1 MPVLAP
7 GVAVRSRRPTLLVE
21 NDLALGSWL
30 FRLTVVDDNGLES
43 GPADLVIRVVARL
56 GPIIDPGPLIPGPII
71 RPVGPGPIIDP
82 LRIVTPER
90 VGSPAPKRRPG
101 GRRTRAPK
109 ADTPARPARPARRP
123 RTRKKTEP

>member
-1 MPVLAP
+1 VPVLAP

-43 GPADLVIRVVARL
+43 GPADLVVRVVARL
-56 GPIIDPGPLIPGPII
+56 PGPIPDPGPVVPGPIIPGPII
-71 RPVGPGPIIDP
+71 PGPVLPRVVVGPG
-82 LRIVTPER
+82 
-90 VGSPAPKRRPG
+90 PG

-109 ADTPARPARPARRP
+109 PGPDTPARPARPARRP
-123 RTRKKTEP
+123 PRTRKKPKP